1 MLRDKYRLDQEYL
14 NKQLQLLEGKI
25 QLLSKKR
32 KAVQVQSVFEKY
44 TQLASLSREIV
55 QDFVEKILIDGYD
68 PITNTRKIEIT
79 WNFD

>member
-1 MLRDKYRLDQEYL
+1 M
-14 NKQLQLLEGKI
+14 LEGKI

-68 PITNTRKIEIT
+68 PITNTRKIENT
-79 WNFD
+79 WNYD